1 MIGKLSLICQKKF
14 KYLSGNIR
22 SVPVSLI
29 EIAKT
34 VERQSN
40 DKPQEI
46 SGNDVRWKAFVRT
59 RRVSSTLGRQ

>member
-14 KYLSGNIR
+14 KYLSRNIR
-22 SVPVSLI
+22 SLPVSLI

-40 DKPQEI
+40 DNPHAI
-46 SGNDVRWKAFVRT
+46 SGNDLRRKAFVRT
-59 RRVSSTLGRQ
+59 RRVSSTPGRQ